1 MNRSKLLN
9 PVKSVSSKKYVVF
22 SKVESIQYCVTILV
36 VIIVGVIF
44 IRIFNRIFL
53 FVDFSFNVFYSVT
66 AVKQVQTVYTNFFLF
81 FFSVINSNYYF
92 FCPYML
98 TGTMINS
105 CYLLLRRIFDK
116 KKAAEY
122 IEMFSLRFANVC
134 YSNQKYMMTRL
145 EGFKHILTVV
155 DAVNVINIQST
166 KKTNYID
173 VQMLLDWMEVNNIV
187 EKMYNVKI
195 TNREIIQRSTNLLR
209 FLVKQNQLTN
219 TNVKSMVDLCTN
231 TSNDLGK

>member
-1 MNRSKLLN
+1 
-9 PVKSVSSKKYVVF
+9 
-22 SKVESIQYCVTILV
+22 
-36 VIIVGVIF
+36 
-44 IRIFNRIFL
+44 
-53 FVDFSFNVFYSVT
+53 
-66 AVKQVQTVYTNFFLF
+66 
-81 FFSVINSNYYF
+81 
-92 FCPYML
+92 
-98 TGTMINS
+98 
-105 CYLLLRRIFDK
+105 
-116 KKAAEY
+116 
-122 IEMFSLRFANVC
+122 
-134 YSNQKYMMTRL
+134 MMTRL

-231 TSNDLGK
+231 TSNNLGK

>member
-1 MNRSKLLN
+1 
-9 PVKSVSSKKYVVF
+9 
-22 SKVESIQYCVTILV
+22 
-36 VIIVGVIF
+36 
-44 IRIFNRIFL
+44 
-53 FVDFSFNVFYSVT
+53 
-66 AVKQVQTVYTNFFLF
+66 
-81 FFSVINSNYYF
+81 
-92 FCPYML
+92 
-98 TGTMINS
+98 MINS

-116 KKAAEY
+116 QKAAEY

>member
-1 MNRSKLLN
+1 
-9 PVKSVSSKKYVVF
+9 
-22 SKVESIQYCVTILV
+22 
-36 VIIVGVIF
+36 
-44 IRIFNRIFL
+44 
-53 FVDFSFNVFYSVT
+53 
-66 AVKQVQTVYTNFFLF
+66 
-81 FFSVINSNYYF
+81 
-92 FCPYML
+92 
-98 TGTMINS
+98 
-105 CYLLLRRIFDK
+105 
-116 KKAAEY
+116 
-122 IEMFSLRFANVC
+122 
-134 YSNQKYMMTRL
+134 MMTRL